1 MIWHLH
7 AFWNAYQ
14 HLSPYKVLTLFL
26 TVFLW
31 PCTIMSPWPADC
43 TTGRFTRL
51 NPLTYSAHS
60 SDPPPFWQPPIRF
73 LYLWVYFNLYFLR
86 LSTEEKKGK
95 WYLIGRAIATWLKQ
109 VVWCLISKLTSPA
122 KIHTY
127 NLCSKET
134 ETGSSCHGSEGKGP
148 NNVSV
153 GMWVK

>member
-1 MIWHLH
+1 MHFEMLISICPHTKFLH
-7 AFWNAYQ
+7 SFW
-14 HLSPYKVLTLFL
+14 PYFFGRVLLCPRDRLTVPRDVLHVLTPLPTLPTPPTHLPSGNRPFVFCICESIL
-26 TVFLW
+26 TCISW
-31 PCTIMSPWPADC
+31 D
-43 TTGRFTRL
+43 
-51 NPLTYSAHS
+51 
-60 SDPPPFWQPPIRF
+60 
-73 LYLWVYFNLYFLR
+73 YLQR
-86 LSTEEKKGK
+86 KKKGK

>member
-43 TTGRFTRL
+43 TTGRLHVLT
-51 NPLTYSAHS
+51 PLPTLPT
-60 SDPPPFWQPPIRF
+60 PPTHLPSGNRPFVFCICESILTCISWD
-73 LYLWVYFNLYFLR
+73 YLQR
-86 LSTEEKKGK
+86 KKKGK